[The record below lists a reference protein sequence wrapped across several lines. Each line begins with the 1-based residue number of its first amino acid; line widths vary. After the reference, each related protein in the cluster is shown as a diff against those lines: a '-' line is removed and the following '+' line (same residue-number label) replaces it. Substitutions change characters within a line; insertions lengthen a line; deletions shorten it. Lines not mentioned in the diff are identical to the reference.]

1 MQKKKRFKYERDV
14 ENMSNNKTQK
24 RNILA
29 VRILLVAVSFVIA
42 SACLLTSC
50 SADNTVDSKVYGV
63 AVSDLDELNGAKRA
77 ELSEGVQNIIKRARQ
92 LYEIKWTALSDFESY
107 HSLNGESSPNSDVG
121 QNLYFRK
128 GMEYQ
133 GIPYGQPVHKGSYV
147 GFGSAIEDF
156 IAAVSDKNSNIYT
169 TYGENTWYFTDH
181 GGPIKY
187 SPYFSTDCSGV
198 VSYAWGLSGRNTTG
212 MIAEATLKEGDA
224 GYEDAKFQFVGKKIE
239 DMKVG
244 YALNKAYSHIILI
257 YDIVYDSSGDI
268 IQVTT
273 FEQTPP
279 YIRIRVWGAGGNAGS
294 LRALQDKIDI
304 DGYDIIRYTGMDD
317 VKYEQNDAVPLNK
330 EKYKNNVSNPISATV
345 SEGVVK
351 GEAIVTED
359 SYQIEGWTY
368 NEKGIKK
375 VEYSVDGGTWQ
386 EAETEEYGGVLRY
399 KSSSAVKMT
408 GAHTVKVRGVT
419 SDGNYEIAEFAVKN
433 APEGYSFTARFD
445 DFTGCFLD
453 PAKNSVSVGISDF
466 SSPQKARVSLSGWG
480 VSTES
485 VKSFEYKI
493 DDGIWLPLET
503 NFRYDVYKN
512 RKDYQESCK
521 AYNSFSGGFEM
532 SHLDGGAS
540 YTVYVRGV
548 SANNDVF
555 EFAQVT
561 IELGE
566 GIVNIFGLELE
577 EGIFYLILNI
587 IVAVVIAVV
596 GLVVVLI
603 VVKKKK
609 KAKTGNAGTE
619 NSEAEIAGEATMEET
634 ATETG
639 VEAESSETA
648 ESQETVHQESNSSEN

>member
-1 MQKKKRFKYERDV
+1 
-14 ENMSNNKTQK
+14 MSNNKTQK
-24 RNILA
+24 CGILA
-29 VRILLVAVSFVIA
+29 VRILLVMVSFVIA
-42 SACLLTSC
+42 SACFLTSC

-63 AVSDLDELNGAKRA
+63 AVSDLDELSGAKRA

-107 HSLNGESSPNSDVG
+107 HSTDGESSPNSDVG

-128 GMEYQ
+128 GLEYQ

-147 GFGSAIEDF
+147 GFGSTIEDF
-156 IAAVSDKNSNIYT
+156 IAAVSDENSKIYT
-169 TYGENTWYFTDH
+169 EYGENTWYFTDH

-257 YDIVYDSSGDI
+257 YDIVYDRSGDI

-304 DGYDIIRYTGMDD
+304 DGYDIIRYTGMED
-317 VKYEQNDAVPLNK
+317 VKYEPNDAVPLNK

-368 NEKGIKK
+368 NEKEIKEI
-375 VEYSVDGGTWQ
+375 EYSVDGGKWQ

-399 KSSSAVKMT
+399 KSSSAIKMT

-419 SDGNYEIAEFAVKN
+419 SDGNYEIAEFSVKQ
-433 APEGYSFTARFD
+433 APADYKFTAYFD
-445 DFTGCFLD
+445 DMAGCVPEL
-453 PAKNSVSVGISDF
+453 AKNSVAMGTTDF
-466 SSPQKARVSLSGWG
+466 SNPEKARVSLKGWG
-480 VSTES
+480 VCTES

-493 DDGIWLPLET
+493 DDGIWMPLET
-503 NFRYDVYKN
+503 NFRYDVYKS
-512 RKDYQESCK
+512 RKDYQEFCD

-532 SHLDGGAS
+532 SHLEGGES
-540 YTVYVRGV
+540 YTIYIRGV

-555 EFAQVT
+555 EFGQVT
-561 IELGE
+561 VELGE
-566 GIVNIFGLELE
+566 GVVNIFGLELDE
-577 EGIFYLILNI
+577 SIFYLILNV
-587 IVAVVIAVV
+587 IVAVVIAVI

-609 KAKTGNAGTE
+609 KAKNSNAGAE
-619 NSEAEIAGEATMEET
+619 NSEAEIAGEATIKET
-634 ATETG
+634 ATET
-639 VEAESSETA
+639 VAEAESSEAA
-648 ESQETVHQESNSSEN
+648 ESQDIAPQESDSSEN